1 MEGHSQ
7 GDARE
12 LSTVTRGSVTRL
24 RSAVMSTDVA
34 GLIGAAQ
41 AQLMTGDVDEAL
53 ATLDAIID
61 SHDEPAARQVRGGV
75 YYFDDRLAEAS
86 RDWEVA
92 FGGFRERG
100 DRAEAVR
107 VALGLAELH
116 ACTLGN
122 QAVGRGWLER
132 ARRLLG
138 ELGPCAEWGWF
149 ELAFMACDRPD
160 IDELQ
165 TSAERAL
172 AIAFEFGD
180 SDLQV
185 QALADSGLALVTQ
198 GRVREGFARLDE
210 ALAAITAGDVHDPS
224 VAGKSFCS
232 MLSSCDRSGDV
243 GRAEEWI
250 RIVNEVIL
258 DRLGGRPPVLHTHCR
273 LAYGSVL
280 CSVGR
285 WDEAEAA
292 MLEALGPA
300 ASGSVGH
307 RVETIARLADLR
319 LDQGRVEEAEQLVAA
334 YPDRLAVR
342 GPVARIHLTR
352 GEYELAAA
360 AVGAALRE
368 LIGDALRRAPLLSLL
383 VEAELGRRDVDAAGR
398 AAQELDALAQA
409 TEVPVLRAEAALAR
423 GRVAVATADLPAA
436 TVAFDEAQ
444 RDFGRTERPLRSA
457 SARMELAD
465 ALETSGDRPAAVVE
479 ARAAL
484 AVFAR
489 LGARSQA
496 DRAAARLRSLGVT
509 SRSRAP
515 EAPAGIGSLTR
526 REAEVLALVREGLTN
541 PEIGERLFISAKTA
555 EHHVGRVL
563 AKLGVRSRAE
573 AAALATAA
581 LGDPGNGGP
590 P

>member
-1 MEGHSQ
+1 
-7 GDARE
+7 
-12 LSTVTRGSVTRL
+12 
-24 RSAVMSTDVA
+24 MSTDLA
-34 GLIGAAQ
+34 GLIGTAQ
-41 AQLMTGDVDEAL
+41 EQLLAGDVDEAL
-53 ATLDAIID
+53 ATLAAIID
-61 SHDEPAARQVRGGV
+61 AHDEPAARHLRGGV
-75 YYFDDRLAEAS
+75 YYFDDRFTEAS
-86 RDWEVA
+86 RDWELA
-92 FGGFRERG
+92 FRGFRERG
-100 DRAEAVR
+100 DRGQAVR

-116 ACTLGN
+116 AGTLGN
-122 QAVGRGWLER
+122 EAAGRGWLER
-132 ARRLLG
+132 ARRLLEQHG
-138 ELGPCAEWGWF
+138 ACVEWGWF

-160 IDELQ
+160 IDELHA
-165 TSAERAL
+165 SAERAL

-180 SDLQV
+180 SDLEV

-210 ALAAITAGDVHDPS
+210 ALAAITAGEVRDPS

-243 GRAEEWI
+243 RRAEEWI

-258 DRLGGRPPVLHTHCR
+258 DHLGGRPLVLHTHCR
-273 LAYGSVL
+273 LVYGSVL
-280 CSVGR
+280 WSAGR

-292 MLEALGPA
+292 MLEALEPA
-300 ASGSVGH
+300 ASRSVGH
-307 RVETIARLADLR
+307 HVETIARLADLR
-319 LDQGRVEEAEQLVAA
+319 LDQGRVEEAEQLVAG

-342 GPVARIHLTR
+342 GPAARIHLAR
-352 GEYELAAA
+352 GEHELAAA
-360 AVGAALRE
+360 AVGPALRE
-368 LIGDALRRAPLLSLL
+368 LVGDTLRRAPLLALL
-383 VEAELGRRDVDAAGR
+383 VEAELGRGDVDAAAR
-398 AAQELDALAQA
+398 AVQELTTLAEG
-409 TEVPVLRAEAALAR
+409 TEVPVLRAEADLAA
-423 GRVAVATADLPAA
+423 GRVAVATDDLLAA
-436 TVAFDEAQ
+436 AAAFDEAQ
-444 RDFGRTERPLRSA
+444 REFGRAERPLRSA
-457 SARMELAD
+457 SARLELAT
-465 ALETSGDRPAAVVE
+465 ALAASGDTPGAAVE

-496 DRAAARLRSLGVT
+496 DRAAARLRGLGVA

-541 PEIGERLFISAKTA
+541 PEIGERLYISAKTA

-573 AAALATAA
+573 AAAVATAV
-581 LGDPGNGGP
+581 LGDAGNGGP

>member
-1 MEGHSQ
+1 M
-7 GDARE
+7 R
-12 LSTVTRGSVTRL
+12 LPSV
-24 RSAVMSTDVA
+24 AVSTDAA

-41 AQLMTGDVDEAL
+41 GQLMTGDVDEAL
-53 ATLDAIID
+53 ATLGAVID
-61 SHDEPAARQVRGGV
+61 THDEPAARHLRGGV
-75 YYFDDRLAEAS
+75 YYFDDRFAEAS
-86 RDWEVA
+86 RDWELA
-92 FGGFRERG
+92 FRGFRERG

-122 QAVGRGWLER
+122 ESVGRGWLER
-132 ARRLLG
+132 ARRLLDQ
-138 ELGPCAEWGWF
+138 LGSCVEWGWF
-149 ELAFMACDRPD
+149 ELAFMACDRPNV
-160 IDELQ
+160 DELQ

-180 SDLQV
+180 SDLEV

-243 GRAEEWI
+243 RRAEEWI

-280 CSVGR
+280 SSVGR

-292 MLEALGPA
+292 MLEALAPT

-307 RVETIARLADLR
+307 RIETIARLADLR
-319 LDQGRVEEAEQLVAA
+319 LDQGRVEEAEQLVAT
-334 YPDRLAVR
+334 YPDRLAVC
-342 GPVARIHLTR
+342 GPVARIHLAR

-368 LIGDALRRAPLLSLL
+368 LVGDALRRAPLLTLL
-383 VEAELGRRDVDAAGR
+383 VEAELGRGDVDAADG
-398 AAQELDALAQA
+398 AARELAGLAEG
-409 TEVPVLRAEAALAR
+409 TGVPVLEAEAELAR
-423 GRVAVATADLPAA
+423 GRVAVATEDRPAA
-436 TVAFDEAQ
+436 TTAFDAAQ
-444 RDFGRTERPLRSA
+444 RDFGRAERPLRSA

-465 ALETSGDRPAAVVE
+465 ALVAFGDTSGAVVE
-479 ARAAL
+479 TRAAL

-496 DRAAARLRSLGVT
+496 DRAAARLRSLGVA

-526 REAEVLALVREGLTN
+526 REAEVLALVREGLSN
-541 PEIGERLFISAKTA
+541 PEIGERLYISAKTA

-581 LGDPGNGGP
+581 LGDPGIGGP

>member
-1 MEGHSQ
+1 MEDHSQ
-7 GDARE
+7 ADARQ
-12 LSTVTRGSVTRL
+12 LPTLTRGSVTRL
-24 RSAVMSTDVA
+24 PSAVVSTDVA
-34 GLIGAAQ
+34 GAIGTAQ
-41 AQLMTGDVDEAL
+41 EQLLTGNVDEAL
-53 ATLDAIID
+53 ATLGAVIDA
-61 SHDEPAARQVRGGV
+61 HDEPAARHVRGGV
-75 YYFDDRLAEAS
+75 YYFDDRLTEAS
-86 RDWEVA
+86 RDWELA
-92 FGGFRERG
+92 FRGFRERG

-107 VALGLAELH
+107 VAVGLAELH

-122 QAVGRGWLER
+122 PAVGRGWLER
-132 ARRLLG
+132 ARRLL
-138 ELGPCAEWGWF
+138 EQLGPCVEWGWF
-149 ELAFMACDRPD
+149 ELALMACDRPN
-160 IDELQ
+160 IDELSA
-165 TSAERAL
+165 SAERAL

-180 SDLQV
+180 SDLEV

-198 GRVREGFARLDE
+198 GRAREGFARLDE

-243 GRAEEWI
+243 RRAEEWI

-280 CSVGR
+280 WSTGR
-285 WDEAEAA
+285 WEEAEVA
-292 MLEALGPA
+292 MLEALAPT
-300 ASGSVGH
+300 ASGSIGH
-307 RVETIARLADLR
+307 RVETIARLAELR
-319 LDQGRVEEAEQLVAA
+319 LDQGRVEEAEQLVAS
-334 YPDRLAVR
+334 YPDRLVVC

-352 GEYELAAA
+352 GEHEFAAA
-360 AVGAALRE
+360 AIDQALRE

-383 VEAELGRRDVDAAGR
+383 VEAELGRGDVDAAGR
-398 AAQELDALAQA
+398 AAQELAALAEGTDVA
-409 TEVPVLRAEAALAR
+409 VLQAEAGLAR
-423 GRVAVATADLPAA
+423 GRVAVATDDLPAA
-436 TVAFDEAQ
+436 AAAFDAAQ
-444 RDFGRTERPLRSA
+444 RDFGRAERPLRSA
-457 SARMELAD
+457 SARMALAD
-465 ALETSGDRPAAVVE
+465 ALASSGDTPGAVVE

-484 AVFAR
+484 AVFTR

-496 DRAAARLRSLGVT
+496 DRAAALLRRLGVT

-541 PEIGERLFISAKTA
+541 PEIGERLYISAKTA

-573 AAALATAA
+573 AAALATAT

>member
-1 MEGHSQ
+1 
-7 GDARE
+7 
-12 LSTVTRGSVTRL
+12 VV
-24 RSAVMSTDVA
+24 STDVA

-41 AQLMTGDVDEAL
+41 GQLVSGQVDEAL
-53 ATLDAIID
+53 ATLDAVID
-61 SHDEPAARQVRGGV
+61 AHDEPAARQLRGGI
-75 YYFDDRLAEAS
+75 YYFDDRFTDAS

-92 FGGFRERG
+92 FRGFRERG
-100 DRAEAVR
+100 DRADAVR
-107 VALGLAELH
+107 VALGLAQLH
-116 ACTLGN
+116 SGTLGN
-122 QAVGRGWLER
+122 EGVGRGWLER
-132 ARRLLG
+132 ARRLL
-138 ELGPCAEWGWF
+138 EQLGPCVEWGWF

-160 IDELQ
+160 VDELQ

-180 SDLQV
+180 SDLEV

-210 ALAAITAGDVHDPS
+210 ALAAITAGEVLDPS

-243 GRAEEWI
+243 RRADEWI

-280 CSVGR
+280 WGAGR
-285 WDEAEAA
+285 WDEAETA
-292 MLEALGPA
+292 MLDALAPS
-300 ASGSVGH
+300 ASSSIGH

-319 LDQGRVEEAEQLVAA
+319 LDQGRVEEAEQLVAT
-334 YPDRLAVR
+334 YPERLAVR
-342 GPVARIHLTR
+342 GPSARIHLIR
-352 GEYELAAA
+352 GEHELAAA
-360 AVGAALRE
+360 AVTAALRE
-368 LIGDALRRAPLLSLL
+368 LVGDALRRAPLLSLL
-383 VEAELGRRDVDAAGR
+383 VEAELGRGDVDAAGR
-398 AAQELDALAQA
+398 ATEELDALAQA
-409 TEVPVLRAEAALAR
+409 TEVPVLQAEAALAR
-423 GRVAVATADLPAA
+423 GRIAVATQDLPAA
-436 TVAFDEAQ
+436 TAALDEAQ
-444 RDFGRTERPLRSA
+444 RDFGRAERPLRSA

-465 ALETSGDRPAAVVE
+465 ALVASGDTSAAVVE

-484 AVFAR
+484 AVFSR
-489 LGARSQA
+489 LGARNQA
-496 DRAAARLRSLGVT
+496 DRAAACLRSLGVT
-509 SRSRAP
+509 GRSRAP

-541 PEIGERLFISAKTA
+541 PEIGERLYISAKTA

-581 LGDPGNGGP
+581 LGNSENGGP